1 MSAAVLNDVDV
12 AVRSIHLMA
21 VGTAGQFAQVVHPD
35 AFNRESS
42 AEPPATRERGPAAF
56 HATAL
61 WLRAAFSDLQ
71 FTIDEVVT
79 QGDVVVVNCWMS
91 GRSTGE
97 FEVWNADGG
106 LDTVFPSTARPF
118 RVQQA
123 HFLRMRD
130 GLVIEHWAVR
140 DDQSM
145 ALQVGWAP
153 PTPAILIRMAIATWR
168 AKRRVARTGR

>member
-1 MSAAVLNDVDV
+1 MSAGVLSDVDV

-21 VGTAGQFAQVVHPD
+21 AGTPEQFAQVTHPD

-56 HATAL
+56 YATAV
-61 WLRAAFSDLQ
+61 WLRAAFSDLE

-79 QGDVVVVNCWMS
+79 QGDLVVVNCWMS

-106 LDTVFPSTARPF
+106 IDTVFPPTGRTF

-140 DDQSM
+140 DDQST
-145 ALQVGWAP
+145 ALQIGWVP
-153 PTPAILIRMAIATWR
+153 PTPLMIIRMILATAR
-168 AKRRVARTGR
+168 AKRRVARSGS